1 MIRAAIASAFLLA
14 DCASAAAPP
23 VETPADP
30 YLQISE
36 RVTDRVHILRQAA
49 PNFAGVVGNVTIIE
63 QDDSLV
69 LVDTGNN
76 RGTGARVVEAVRRIS
91 NKPVSAVIITHWHND
106 HPLGLPA
113 IAEAWPSVEIIAT
126 EATRTR
132 LVEGRTNAPL
142 QPDAAYN
149 ERRNRLLTQDYVTLV
164 DTNINDRS
172 LSQEEREGWARART
186 GLSIRAA
193 DEVDTYLVL
202 PNRTFRDS
210 LTLDDSLTPIEIS
223 FLGRANT
230 DGDLVVWLPRQR
242 LLIAGDIVV
251 APVPYM
257 FSIYP
262 AEQVAVLDRIRGYN
276 FAALVPGHGEV
287 QRDKTYVDLLASFIR
302 DVRAQM
308 APLAQSGLNAEDAA
322 ARIDVSAHRTRFAG
336 EDRWLAYW
344 FDAYSVQPL
353 LDSAYR
359 EAKGEPLGPPPVA
372 AN

>member
-1 MIRAAIASAFLLA
+1 MMRALMMAAALSA
-14 DCASAAAPP
+14 CASAPAPEP
-23 VETPADP
+23 VNPF
-30 YLQISE
+30 LQVAE
-36 RVTDRVHILRQAA
+36 RVTDRVHVLRQAA

-69 LVDTGNN
+69 LVDTGNS
-76 RGTGARVVEAVRRIS
+76 RGTGVRVVEAVRRIS

-106 HPLGLPA
+106 HPMGLPA
-113 IAEAWPSVEIIAT
+113 IVEAWPNLEIIAT
-126 EATRTR
+126 EATRAR
-132 LVEGRTNAPL
+132 LVEGRTTVPL

-149 ERRNRLLTQDYVTLV
+149 ARRNRLLTQDYVTMF
-164 DTNINDRS
+164 DANMNDQS
-172 LSQEEREGWARART
+172 LSQEEREGWTRAQAS
-186 GLSIRAA
+186 LSIRAA

-210 LTLDDSLTPIEIS
+210 LTLDDSRAPIEVA

-242 LLIAGDIVV
+242 VLIAGDIVV

-257 FSIYP
+257 FSMYP
-262 AEQVAVLDRIRGYN
+262 AEQIAVLERIRGYD
-276 FAALVPGHGEV
+276 FSALVPGHGDV

-308 APLAQSGLNAEDAA
+308 APLAQSGLSAEEAA
-322 ARIDVSAHRTRFAG
+322 ARIDVSAYLTRFAG

-359 EAKGEPLGPPPVA
+359 EARGEPLGPPPLA